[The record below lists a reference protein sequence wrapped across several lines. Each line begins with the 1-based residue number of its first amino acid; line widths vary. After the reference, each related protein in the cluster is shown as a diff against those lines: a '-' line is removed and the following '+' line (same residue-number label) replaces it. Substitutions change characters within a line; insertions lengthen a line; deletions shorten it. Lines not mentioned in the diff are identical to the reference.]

1 MDRLYS
7 NKQMQACANM
17 PYYQVKALDG
27 SRIVSTNDGWEFVQS
42 DIFGLHDYAAT
53 GDVLAKHFASREEIS
68 IPASTVWS
76 TATAKNGQ
84 ATRPSC

>member
-17 PYYQVKALDG
+17 LYYQVKALDG

-42 DIFGLHDYAAT
+42 DIFNEAFLLTEY
-53 GDVLAKHFASREEIS
+53 GDIAFEDKSSSSWGYHGKVSDEE
-68 IPASTVWS
+68 AFFE
-76 TATAKNGQ
+76 
-84 ATRPSC
+84 RY